1 MCNRKSYINLDP
13 VLIADYSKF
22 IKNERPI
29 KENYIII
36 YAYPKRFT
44 KEEQKYIKLFAR
56 KHNKKI
62 ISLGFYQEIAD
73 YNLPISPFDV
83 FTYFKYADYVIT
95 DTFHGTIFSIKV
107 NTKFCTIVRKSKL
120 NKLSYLLK
128 TLEQEDRMVRKLE
141 DIETLYDKKINYEK
155 TNLIIKNE
163 TEKSI
168 HYLQENI

>member
-1 MCNRKSYINLDP
+1 MYDNI
-13 VLIADYSKF
+13 
-22 IKNERPI
+22 
-29 KENYIII
+29 
-36 YAYPKRFT
+36 
-44 KEEQKYIKLFAR
+44 
-56 KHNKKI
+56 
-62 ISLGFYQEIAD
+62 
-73 YNLPISPFDV
+73 
-83 FTYFKYADYVIT
+83 
-95 DTFHGTIFSIKV
+95 
-107 NTKFCTIVRKSKL
+107 